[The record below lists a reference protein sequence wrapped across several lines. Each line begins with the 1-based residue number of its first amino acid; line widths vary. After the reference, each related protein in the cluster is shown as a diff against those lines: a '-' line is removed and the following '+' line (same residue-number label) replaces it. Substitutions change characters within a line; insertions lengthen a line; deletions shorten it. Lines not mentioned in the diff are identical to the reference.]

1 MAEESYFWDG
11 TTGDASLA
19 PYDDGELM
27 GVFFRA
33 LLNGDGDQ
41 GVLRGWLNELEV
53 TDGGVD
59 TATVL
64 TGAGLLYGYWYET
77 DANVNVNI
85 NAYRGG
91 NCLIIVR
98 AVWATQ
104 TARIVARAVGALT
117 QTPGVT
123 YEIPLANV
131 AIDGAGAITLITDT
145 RDFCEFSTEML
156 PGAVD
161 TTAIQ
166 DDAVTIAKITDQTR
180 WITRGLYQW
189 KADATNPATIAYGGN
204 GYSGGLWKPYHP
216 YWAFTDGVSDTVW
229 CTFEVPADITSA
241 TMEAFLWS
249 ERDPTFS
256 SAATA
261 MRWAWSSWDAQP
273 AAVLVNQTGAV
284 TVNYPRLVI
293 REYNDYGVPI
303 ADWNQHWRYAQRDS
317 LGTFNALA
325 GDLVHFELWR
335 DGAHGGDTFTG
346 DGAMFMV
353 EFVYTADS

>member
-11 TTGDASLA
+11 TIGDASLA

-33 LLNGDGDQ
+33 LLNGTGDQ

-64 TGAGLLYGYWYET
+64 TGGAVIYGYWYET

-91 NCLIIVR
+91 NCLIVVR
-98 AVWATQ
+98 VSWAAQ

-145 RDFCEFSTEML
+145 RDYCEFTTLL
-156 PGAVD
+156 PDGAIESDAIQTSAV
-161 TTAIQ
+161 TTAKLIDQ
-166 DDAVTIAKITDQTR
+166 DRFISRAGGQFEPGVLDNIITLCPGKVTASLRIKAVAGILVTELLLEYRCIGLPLKRYIA
-180 WITRGLYQW
+180 
-189 KADATNPATIAYGGN
+189 P
-204 GYSGGLWKPYHP
+204 
-216 YWAFTDGVSDTVW
+216 
-229 CTFEVPADITSA
+229 
-241 TMEAFLWS
+241 
-249 ERDPTFS
+249 
-256 SAATA
+256 
-261 MRWAWSSWDAQP
+261 
-273 AAVLVNQTGAV
+273 
-284 TVNYPRLVI
+284 
-293 REYNDYGVPI
+293 
-303 ADWNQHWRYAQRDS
+303 
-317 LGTFNALA
+317 
-325 GDLVHFELWR
+325 
-335 DGAHGGDTFTG
+335 
-346 DGAMFMV
+346 
-353 EFVYTADS
+353 